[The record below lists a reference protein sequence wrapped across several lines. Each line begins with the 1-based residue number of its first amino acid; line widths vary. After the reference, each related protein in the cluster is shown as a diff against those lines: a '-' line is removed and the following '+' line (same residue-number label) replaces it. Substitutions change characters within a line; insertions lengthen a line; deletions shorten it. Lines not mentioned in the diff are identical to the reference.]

1 MTADFVSEPD
11 PDVIAA
17 ARFTKLKLEFLL
29 AVEKIRRET
38 KLTKYRAQQTRQKPV
53 RYTGVQ
59 RNCQQGPKPCCESP
73 PVSQHISFPQEKS
86 GCKLSTTVHS
96 SFSTI
101 LSSAEQSATSVATH
115 RIHESGTCTYTESN
129 KPIDTTHAGVGS
141 MPLDSARV
149 NTTEVLLDW
158 RTGGASF
165 SGRMPAM
172 ENQGLPLT
180 MDSKFN
186 FGISND
192 VLNTIC
198 DLESRPNLTFSRKGR
213 GDRTDTASTSCKV
226 AKLSSGVGSVH
237 SESGELSSGSRTPGT
252 GDGGGT
258 SESDDMSTK
267 GQHQDVKCRRYK
279 RTQEALQ
286 SSGLLDVTMKTAE
299 LIKRNRQL
307 QKDIQD
313 FKKETVEFLK
323 SVLRN
328 PENKEYAKVIHG
340 KTSTS

>member
-1 MTADFVSEPD
+1 M
-11 PDVIAA
+11 
-17 ARFTKLKLEFLL
+17 
-29 AVEKIRRET
+29 EKIRRET
-38 KLTKYRAQQTRQKPV
+38 KLTKFRAQQTRQKPV
-53 RYTGVQ
+53 LNTGVQ
-59 RNCQQGPKPCCESP
+59 INCQKGPNPCCEAP
-73 PVSQHISFPQEKS
+73 PISEHFCTHQERS
-86 GCKLSTTVHS
+86 GCKISTPVSS

-101 LSSAEQSATSVATH
+101 LSTAEQTATSVATS
-115 RIHESGTCTYTESN
+115 RIHENSTCTYTESN
-129 KPIDTTHAGVGS
+129 KPIDTTHAEVGTAS
-141 MPLDSARV
+141 LDGARV
-149 NTTEVLLDW
+149 DIPDVLLNW
-158 RTGGASF
+158 RTGGATF

-172 ENQGLPLT
+172 ENQGLPLS

-186 FGISND
+186 FGISDD

-198 DLESRPNLTFSRKGR
+198 DLESRSCMTFSRKGR
-213 GDRTDTASTSCKV
+213 VDRTETASTSCKV
-226 AKLSSGVGSVH
+226 ARLSSRAGSVH
-237 SESGELSSGSRTPGT
+237 SDSGELSGGT
-252 GDGGGT
+252 SVTGEGGGT
-258 SESDDMSTK
+258 SESDDVSTK
-267 GQHQDVKCRRYK
+267 SQDVKCKRYK